1 MSKVE
6 HIVSCNL
13 CNEHHILEIDVDDFI
28 RWKEGAFIQDVMP
41 YLSVGERELMISGI
55 CESCFNKMFEVLSAE

>member
-6 HIVSCNL
+6 HIVSCNA
-13 CNEHHILEIDVDDFI
+13 CNESHVLKIAVDDFI
-28 RWKEGAFIQDVMP
+28 SWKEGAFIQDVMP
-41 YLSVGERELMISGI
+41 YLTVGERELMISGI